1 MELKEGMYIRI
12 NGKKANDYFY
22 HNWFGIKKIEHIL
35 AFKQEYMYCTK
46 NDNGYYF
53 DEVSKKMIE
62 KASFD
67 ILDLIEEGDLLEIE
81 YFSLR
86 YEERVTKLFEV
97 TYLDKRNIV
106 FENSVNYFI
115 LRNKE
120 FLKKDKGLKPIIKR
134 IITKEQL
141 DSVAYRI

>member
-1 MELKEGMYIRI
+1 MELKEGMYVRDIHGQI
-12 NGKKANDYFY
+12 DKIIGFKGALIEFEKDLMGGYIDSNDF
-22 HNWFGIKKIEHIL
+22 
-35 AFKQEYMYCTK
+35 T
-46 NDNGYYF
+46 
-53 DEVSKKMIE
+53 

-106 FENSVNYFI
+106 FENSVHYFI

-120 FLKKDKGLKPIIKR
+120 FSKKDKGLKPIIKR

-141 DSVAYRI
+141 DSVAYKIGE